1 VSRSRAEELSKSLE
15 VIPNAVFFPV
25 ALSADG
31 KMLAFIPMITSPATH
46 TALQKLALLNLA
58 VNSETALSLVDVDSR
73 VGTAGA
79 GNSIQFT
86 PDGKAVAYVIEEQ
99 GVDNIW
105 INRSMDRR
113 GVRSRILLPSRSQRF
128 TGRRTVSPSR
138 CFAGTLPMTPY
149 SCASPGLSSAT
160 RRMSVACPYPPIV
173 GVLLASVHL

>member
-1 VSRSRAEELSKSLE
+1 VKRVSIMGGKAER
-15 VIPNAVFFPV
+15 VPGGAIPLAVFFPV
-25 ALSADG
+25 ALSPDG

-105 INRSMDRR
+105 IQPLDGSK
-113 GVRSRILLPSRSQRF
+113 
-128 TGRRTVSPSR
+128 GRQMR
-138 CFAGTLPMTPY
+138 CV
-149 SCASPGLSSAT
+149 ASGLRQS
-160 RRMSVACPYPPIV
+160 PIV
-173 GVLLASVHL
+173 NLEAR